1 MLVNAD
7 FRERV
12 VVRPGDVPWVASPMA
27 GVDRRMLDRVG
38 DEVARATSFV
48 RYAPDSRFPA
58 HTHGGGEEF
67 LVLEGVFFDEQGAYP
82 TGHYVRNPIDSR
94 HAPYTKEGCTIF
106 VKLRQFDP
114 GDRKRVV
121 IDTRK
126 AAWQAGETPG
136 VSILPLHA
144 FGDERV
150 ALERWAPGTRMVAH
164 EHGGGEEIVVIE
176 GAFADEF
183 GEYPAGTWIRSPRG
197 SRHAPASESGCLLY
211 VKTGHLAANGRES

>member
-1 MLVNAD
+1 MLINAD
-7 FRERV
+7 FTERV
-12 VVRPGDVPWVASPMA
+12 VVRPGDVPWVASPIA

-38 DEVARATSFV
+38 GEVARATSFV

-82 TGHYVRNPIDSR
+82 AGHYVRNPIESR

-106 VKLRQFDP
+106 VKLRQFDA
-114 GDRKRVV
+114 GDRQRVV

-126 AAWQAGETPG
+126 AAWQAGGAAG

-144 FGDERV
+144 FGEERV
-150 ALERWAPGTRMVAH
+150 ALERWAPGTRIVAH

-183 GEYPAGTWIRSPRG
+183 GAYPAGTWIRTPHG

-211 VKTGHLAANGRES
+211 VKAGHLRENAREP